1 MRRVALLTATI
12 LLAASQAQAADPDA
26 NEIIRSLAPITYL
39 HEHGGKPRRAID
51 LEVRFESGSAK
62 LTKSARSLL
71 ARLATAL
78 KDQRLAASRFEVTG
92 HTDASGKRAYNQKL
106 SERRARAVVAYLA
119 NPLGV
124 KRSHLTATGK
134 GEDALKDPL
143 NAYSSANRRVEIIN
157 LKPVKPTA
165 AIRKSS
171 EKKANHIL
179 IGKKCDGVA
188 TSRQQD

>member
-39 HEHGGKPRRAID
+39 HKHGGKPRRAID

-78 KDQRLAASRFEVTG
+78 KDQRLAASRFKVTG
-92 HTDASGKRAYNQKL
+92 HTDASGKRAYNQRL

-134 GEDALKDPL
+134 GEDALKGPL

-157 LKPVKPTA
+157 LTPAKTTA

-171 EKKANHIL
+171 EKKANDIL
-179 IGKKCDGVA
+179 MGK
-188 TSRQQD
+188 

>member
-1 MRRVALLTATI
+1 MRRIALLTAAI
-12 LLAASQAQAADPDA
+12 LLAASQAQASDPDA

-39 HEHGGKPRRAID
+39 PEHGGKPRRAID

-119 NPLGV
+119 NSLGV
-124 KRSHLTATGK
+124 KRSRLTATGK

-143 NAYSSANRRVEIIN
+143 NANSSANRRVEIIN
-157 LKPVKPTA
+157 LTPVKPTA
-165 AIRKSS
+165 PIRKSG
-171 EKKANHIL
+171 EKKANDIL
-179 IGKKCDGVA
+179 MGK
-188 TSRQQD
+188 

>member
-39 HEHGGKPRRAID
+39 HKHGGKPRRAID

-92 HTDASGKRAYNQKL
+92 HTDASGKRAYNQRL

-157 LKPVKPTA
+157 LTPAKPTA

-171 EKKANHIL
+171 EKKANDIL
-179 IGKKCDGVA
+179 MGK
-188 TSRQQD
+188 

>member
-1 MRRVALLTATI
+1 MM
-12 LLAASQAQAADPDA
+12 LAAMEGTEDA
-26 NEIIRSLAPITYL
+26 LARAEGRPSPREHQSSAKAGSNHPNAKRSGTAKTLPNRFICNPLCFILAPPIGRRLSTRTYG
-39 HEHGGKPRRAID
+39 E
-51 LEVRFESGSAK
+51 
-62 LTKSARSLL
+62 
-71 ARLATAL
+71 
-78 KDQRLAASRFEVTG
+78 LAASRFEVTG

-157 LKPVKPTA
+157 LTPAKPTA

-171 EKKANHIL
+171 EKKANDIL

>member
-157 LKPVKPTA
+157 LTPAKPTA

-171 EKKANHIL
+171 EKKANDIL